1 MKNYSCYY
9 DSASNAAEVIDTS
22 APEQRPDDCD
32 YELIEHVDSYELH
45 NYDGDRLVLR
55 RDQQTKEQ
63 AVILFATMLGLR
75 EAARE

>member
-9 DSASNAAEVIDTS
+9 NSASNVAEVIDTS

-32 YELIEHVDSYELH
+32 YELVEYDDRYELD
-45 NYDGDRLVLR
+45 NYDGDRLVL
-55 RDQQTKEQ
+55 QCGLQTKEQ
-63 AVILFATMLGLR
+63 AVILFATLLGLR